1 MFKRSAFLFATT
13 LFLLLNW
20 EGSASAG
27 EYVVDGFAL
36 GGMIDRSDP
45 NYASYSCDTSTSY
58 RWTSE
63 CSRLSTRQG
72 QLGEIAISSSLI
84 HSWRGDIVYAEVHA
98 APVRLSRRA
107 LEKELIDLTTVIG
120 DAPSSVS
127 WLDTG
132 GLTSVVATWGE
143 VSLEEVKDA
152 RDESFVRRGALA
164 DLLGDPVKS
173 LDRSLPLFRL
183 SDGPGYVYTASFD
196 ANGRGDRHYIAANPR
211 ELLNSHYESVLAS
224 DDPLDASEYR
234 PIVMSLLRDDA
245 GRPVSDYTLWPYLAS
260 ATRRMALATSTE
272 RANQALDD
280 IVSRFGPTKL
290 ASSVW
295 ATLPTG
301 AIRRLKDGQYWRFDV
316 YGPNTRYP
324 EIRTEAERLIATA
337 PNDPFIEFA
346 YLLVGRFDEALAKH
360 PRSVIAPPLNFAA
373 GFTRMQSL
381 VEEALALAKQQVG
394 PATPADVVE
403 QLERMLE
410 TDFGNTAT
418 DDGYSLEEMLSS
430 VNETPE
436 LLDNKLIANLIPSFS
451 ARRADVQRYFDA
463 MSNATTMSDDA
474 AYMSAWLANQS
485 GDVDG
490 TFAHI
495 TRGLEIGRR
504 EVADDNYHW
513 ADYRHGLLRL
523 ALQLLYT
530 LPLDERVST
539 LERNQILREESSL
552 WYALARQAFRE
563 FDYARVI
570 AISERALAA
579 LGISEEQLP
588 ATTDRDQIFDAIQR
602 QAPEL
607 AYELNVSEIPY
618 LLEASRE
625 MASFADALSAAR
637 DQELGGLTPFVKS
650 IVIKY
655 SLLLDPSPDGTQPAI
670 LQHQDLR
677 QALRLIEVALQR
689 VEGIDG
695 LVELEEWLHYR
706 KVRILGVYDPELI
719 SQTVAQMIDKYPT
732 SALLDDALAEDI
744 YARGVLLDD
753 IVGAQNA
760 FDQVLRLT
768 PDGNAVDNAYNWM
781 QIINCRAGRA
791 EEAGRLNREIIRLF
805 PTTRHALNS
814 LKREMD
820 PTRCSR

>member
-1 MFKRSAFLFATT
+1 MFKRSAFFFVAALLF
-13 LFLLLNW
+13 W
-20 EGSASAG
+20 EGSALAG
-27 EYVVDGFAL
+27 EYVVDGFTL
-36 GGMIDRSDP
+36 GGMIDRSDS
-45 NYASYSCDTSTSY
+45 NYTAYACDTSPSY

-72 QLGEIAISSSLI
+72 QLGDIEISSSLI
-84 HSWRGDIVYAEVHA
+84 HAWRGDIVYAEVHA
-98 APVRLSRRA
+98 APVKLSRRT
-107 LEKELIDLTTVIG
+107 LEKELIDLTNVIG
-120 DAPSSVS
+120 EEPSSVS
-127 WLDTG
+127 WLDIS

-143 VSLEEVKDA
+143 ISLEEVRDA
-152 RDESFVRRGALA
+152 GDESFARRGALV
-164 DLLGDPVKS
+164 DLLGDPLKS
-173 LDRSLPLFRL
+173 LDHSLPLFRL
-183 SDGPGYVYTASFD
+183 SDGPGYVFTASFD

-224 DDPLDASEYR
+224 DDPLDVSEYR

-245 GRPVSDYTLWPYLAS
+245 RRPVHDYSLWPYLAS

-324 EIRTEAERLIATA
+324 EIRNEAQRLIAAA

-360 PRSVIAPPLNFAA
+360 PDSVISPALNFAA

-381 VEEALALAKQQVG
+381 VEEALVVARQQVS
-394 PATPADVVE
+394 PATSADVLE
-403 QLERMLE
+403 ELERMLE

-430 VNETPE
+430 VNDTPA
-436 LLDNKLIANLIPSFS
+436 LLNNKLIASLVPSFLE
-451 ARRADVQRYFDA
+451 RRAEVQHYFDA
-463 MSNATTMSDDA
+463 MSGETTMSDDA

-485 GDVDG
+485 GDVEG
-490 TFAHI
+490 TFAYI
-495 TRGLEIGRR
+495 AKGLEIGKR
-504 EVADDNYHW
+504 EVADDNYQW
-513 ADYRHGLLRL
+513 ADYRRGLLRL
-523 ALQLLYT
+523 ALQMLYA
-530 LPLDERVST
+530 LPLDERVSA
-539 LERNQILREESSL
+539 LERNQVLREEGSL
-552 WYALARQAFRE
+552 WYALARQAFRD
-563 FDYARVI
+563 FDYSRVI
-570 AISERALAA
+570 AISKQALAA

-588 ATTDRDQIFDAIQR
+588 ATTDRNQIADAIQR

-607 AYELNVSEIPY
+607 AYELNVTEIPY

-625 MASFADALSAAR
+625 MASFAEALAATR
-637 DQELGGLTPFVKS
+637 DQELGGLSPFVKS

-655 SLLLDPSPDGTQPAI
+655 SLLLDPSPDSTEPAI

-689 VEGIDG
+689 VEAVDG

-719 SQTVAQMIDKYPT
+719 SQTVARMVDKYP
-732 SALLDDALAEDI
+732 SSELLDDALAEDI
-744 YARGVLLDD
+744 YARGMLLND
-753 IVGAQNA
+753 IAGAQSA

-768 PDGNAVDNAYNWM
+768 PGGNAVDNAYNWM

-791 EEAGRLNREIIRLF
+791 EEASRLNREIIRLF

-820 PTRCSR
+820 PARCSR